1 MYNKKMSRSIDKPS
15 EPAAGE
21 LLCTTLLPV
30 AAPVK
35 TYKIP
40 EGLPPLKPWQ
50 VVNVGGGHIRAK
62 GAVDSLDVTVF
73 LADNRLTNCQHPAL
87 ESHLR
92 KTVLG
97 EGVGNEDGQG
107 DIDFVRSLYYGAVA
121 RDMGLTVPD
130 VISMTA
136 DSKRLLKS
144 AGFSEVLATGSLA
157 NVGLVLSG
165 GDELSDP
172 ADIER
177 RACRIGLYTKETIIF
192 PGAGEDSDNQF
203 IALTDAAGNQIIMP
217 YSETREH
224 ILIDAFGYKEAGGQE
239 K

>member
-1 MYNKKMSRSIDKPS
+1 MSRSIDKPS
-15 EPAAGE
+15 DPAAGE

-40 EGLPPLKPWQ
+40 EGLLPLKPWQ

-62 GAVDSLDVTVF
+62 GGVDSLDVTVF

-97 EGVGNEDGQG
+97 EGDGNEDGQG

-121 RDMGLTVPD
+121 RDAEPD
-130 VISMTA
+130 
-136 DSKRLLKS
+136 RKS
-144 AGFSEVLATGSLA
+144 V
-157 NVGLVLSG
+157 V
-165 GDELSDP
+165 
-172 ADIER
+172 
-177 RACRIGLYTKETIIF
+177 
-192 PGAGEDSDNQF
+192 
-203 IALTDAAGNQIIMP
+203 
-217 YSETREH
+217 
-224 ILIDAFGYKEAGGQE
+224 
-239 K
+239 